1 MKRHILTF
9 LITLL
14 VAALFACSYENT
26 ATVTI
31 DTGIRQ
37 QAQLSL
43 FDRVLAFF
51 SFAQPLQADPPQNV
65 SFDVLEL
72 SITAAD
78 MTPIILR
85 YTIEELYNNYG
96 KITVEVPSGSQ
107 RVFTIVAGNSEGQE
121 IYNRIYG
128 GVRTLDLSPGQQVNL
143 NIEIGQLFDPTNYDG
158 NITYYYLNSE
168 LYLSAYTNT
177 NPGVFAFKLYR
188 KQVGSNF
195 SEIYY
200 ATINNFNLNIS
211 EYLIEYTISINLD
224 YQNYDY
230 YISAVNNY
238 GEGNRNF
245 IELYNP

>member
-1 MKRHILTF
+1 
-9 LITLL
+9 
-14 VAALFACSYENT
+14 
-26 ATVTI
+26 
-31 DTGIRQ
+31 
-37 QAQLSL
+37 
-43 FDRVLAFF
+43 
-51 SFAQPLQADPPQNV
+51 
-65 SFDVLEL
+65 
-72 SITAAD
+72 
-78 MTPIILR
+78 
-85 YTIEELYNNYG
+85 
-96 KITVEVPSGSQ
+96 
-107 RVFTIVAGNSEGQE
+107 
-121 IYNRIYG
+121 
-128 GVRTLDLSPGQQVNL
+128 
-143 NIEIGQLFDPTNYDG
+143 
-158 NITYYYLNSE
+158 LNSE